1 MPAQIAAVV
10 FLTAIVLETSAVS
23 LKASTRSP
31 VQKVIEL
38 LEENKEKITTDL
50 AAEEKEMTEYSDY
63 CDSEA
68 SSKGYAIKTAESKIK
83 DLQAVVQECDYKIP
97 GYQDEIVTQGNL
109 AAGKEKE
116 LSDAKAIRVQE
127 SKDFKI
133 SESELVA
140 AVGQLDRAAS
150 IIKKSTSSFLQG
162 AAATESQKAVKLA
175 IEVVGKVID
184 AGHVNFGSSKSL
196 ESLLQ
201 TGTFASEEGEEE
213 QDEHQHKSSDIVAKI
228 EEMKEKAEETLTGAR
243 DAEVKAG
250 NDFAMYEL
258 SLKNAI
264 GIAKDKIGS
273 ATASQGAKQQEM
285 NEAKEEIS
293 AIGKSKSADESYLGS
308 LKRDCEEAAK
318 AWEERQVSARGEIGA
333 INKAIGILSDGVRV
347 FLQVSSKT
355 KRRSA
360 NSLEVDDQQ
369 YDDSADTSSS
379 TSHVRQALIQKF
391 KDMSHRFGSYAL
403 MEMAGTAAM
412 DPFAKIKGLIEE
424 MIEKLLKEAEEEAT
438 QKAFCDQELGKS
450 KKAQADKTARKEK
463 LQSRLDTATT
473 KSAELEQAVKELEA
487 EIAELDSAMA
497 EATKIRMAEH
507 ETYVKSSK
515 DFKDA
520 AEAVEQAIK
529 VLKDFYAGSTSFLQ
543 TSARQQSEEDEDD
556 DESDESGSKGSDAGA
571 VIIGILEMCGEDFT
585 KLLMETETEESQAQ
599 EAYDKLTLESKVA
612 KAAKSAEVK
621 GSLSQIKSLGV
632 TVKDSQEDLGMTTKE
647 LEAVGAYLDE
657 LKPQCETKSMSY
669 AEKKARR
676 EAEIDGLKEALGL
689 LDGTGI

>member
-10 FLTAIVLETSAVS
+10 FLTAIVLDTAAVS
-23 LKASTRSP
+23 LKARTRSP

-68 SSKGYAIKTAESKIK
+68 SSKGYAIKTAASKIK
-83 DLQAVVQECDYKIP
+83 DLQAVVQECEYKIP

-175 IEVVGKVID
+175 IDVVGKVID

-213 QDEHQHKSSDIVAKI
+213 QDEHQHKSSDIVVKI

-379 TSHVRQALIQKF
+379 TSRVRQALIQKF

-487 EIAELDSAMA
+487 EIAELDSGMA

-585 KLLMETETEESQAQ
+585 KLLMESETEESQAQ

-632 TVKDSQEDLGMTTKE
+632 TVKDTQEDFGMTTKE

>member
-1 MPAQIAAVV
+1 
-10 FLTAIVLETSAVS
+10 
-23 LKASTRSP
+23 
-31 VQKVIEL
+31 
-38 LEENKEKITTDL
+38 
-50 AAEEKEMTEYSDY
+50 
-63 CDSEA
+63 
-68 SSKGYAIKTAESKIK
+68 
-83 DLQAVVQECDYKIP
+83 
-97 GYQDEIVTQGNL
+97 
-109 AAGKEKE
+109 
-116 LSDAKAIRVQE
+116 
-127 SKDFKI
+127 
-133 SESELVA
+133 
-140 AVGQLDRAAS
+140 
-150 IIKKSTSSFLQG
+150 
-162 AAATESQKAVKLA
+162 
-175 IEVVGKVID
+175 VGKVID